1 MRKSLIMMALYG
13 GLAAAAYFG
22 FINLLTG
29 FVPIEDQGYLMISA
43 QLPDASSLQRTGKLV
58 NKVTKQLE
66 KTAGVASW
74 ISVIGYSILDGSA
87 APNGAAVGV
96 ISDARFQPDPRCITD
111 GFSAAKQRFRPIL
124 MTAISSILGG
134 LPLVVASGARSRQ
147 PPGGGNRGLW
157 RHGGGHLLECAVR
170 AGVLCGDP
178 ADKRGPQE
186 KAARSGL
193 EAHQLRRGTSGSR
206 HIPAAA

>member
-124 MTAISSILGG
+124 MTAISSILGV
-134 LPLVVASGARSRQ
+134 LPLVVASGAGAASRQ
-147 PPGGGNRGLW
+147 AVGTAVFGGMVAATCLSVLFVPVFYVVIQRISEGRRKKRPGRG
-157 RHGGGHLLECAVR
+157 
-170 AGVLCGDP
+170 
-178 ADKRGPQE
+178 
-186 KAARSGL
+186 
-193 EAHQLRRGTSGSR
+193 
-206 HIPAAA
+206 